1 MDNINLKNFGEIIST
16 EEYIID
22 KEKKVVAQF
31 NYKGKD
37 VETKDTT
44 GDILISATYIKDD
57 NNERNEVNI
66 KQKTKKSGKIA
77 NITFN
82 SAPRVL
88 PLYAYKNI
96 IEDIF
101 SDNSKE
107 LVLTAKKYTY
117 ESSTSKSEKDFD
129 VSITCNNTDVT
140 LTFDI
145 DYEVLVD
152 GRVVIARKGKEK
164 EILYIIGDKSYK
176 KIENNCSGNI
186 DTITYVDFSYPD
198 EPKVITFNTFDVND
212 NILAFI
218 SHYMVLPYA
227 MNVDGINNQFD
238 YDEYGLLYLS
248 SLHNVLNEGI
258 YLDDKCRTL
267 DYRISIHPLYYD
279 DFNNELIYGN
289 NLYCL
294 DQIENESERFVK
306 VTRRVYKIDDN
317 KLEELDSLLRDAE
330 YSDHPV
336 ADLISFDDDEE

>member
-16 EEYIID
+16 EEYLID

-31 NYKGKD
+31 NYNGKD
-37 VETKDTT
+37 IETKYTY

-57 NNERNEVNI
+57 NNERNEVVI
-66 KQKTKKSGKIA
+66 KQKTKKSEKIA
-77 NITFN
+77 NLTFN

-101 SDNSKE
+101 SDKSKD

-117 ESSTSKSEKDFD
+117 ESSTSKSEKDFNIS
-129 VSITCNNTDVT
+129 VTCNNTDVT

-145 DYEVLVD
+145 GYEVLVD

-198 EPKVITFNTFDVND
+198 EPKVITFNTFDVNN

-227 MNVDGINNQFD
+227 MNVDGINDQFD
-238 YDEYGLLYLS
+238 YDTYGLLYS
-248 SLHNVLNEGI
+248 SNLHNVLNEGI
-258 YLDDKCRTL
+258 YLNDKDKTL
-267 DYRISIHPLYYD
+267 DYKISIHPLYYD

-294 DQIENESERFVK
+294 DQIENESERFVN
-306 VTRRVYKIDDN
+306 VTRRVYKIDDS
-317 KLEELDSLLRDAE
+317 KLEELDSLLGDAE

-336 ADLISFDDDEE
+336 ADLISFDDEE